1 MSSTAKKCGEDHY
14 SMRRPTTFTWGNR
27 ENIIACT
34 FPSKNWR
41 TIPMW
46 RRTGRVII
54 DHHCTRT
61 IIASCTPIIRLVS
74 LLWTPWISLA
84 LLLRS
89 LCSRKSKQVYQW
101 LMEQIYRKPISI
113 YKIKPSTWHSLSSTH
128 YYQYRSRSQ
137 LVQVLGKVKLTRTCH
152 NYKNRMKRW
161 TSLWDPNPLSSIEDL
176 K

>member
-1 MSSTAKKCGEDHY
+1 MSSTTKKCGEDHY
-14 SMRRPTTFTWGNR
+14 SMRRPTIYTWGNR

-34 FPSKNWR
+34 SPSRNWR

-46 RRTGRVII
+46 HRTGRVII

-89 LCSRKSKQVYQW
+89 LYSRKSKQFYQW
-101 LMEQIYRKPISI
+101 LMEQRYRKPISI
-113 YKIKPSTWHSLSSTH
+113 YKIKPSTWHSLSSTQ
-128 YYQYRSRSQ
+128 YYQSRSRSQ
-137 LVQVLGKVKLTRTCH
+137 LVQVLGKISLTRACL
-152 NYKNRMKRW
+152 NSKNRMKRW
-161 TSLWDPNPLSSIEDL
+161 TSLWGPNLLSSIRDL